1 MGAEKF
7 VTNYYA
13 NATEY
18 PISST
23 EFTNAGKRNIPPFK
37 PEEIRGGIGS
47 ARRSQKLPPPT
58 RHKINGKFINF
69 F

>member
-37 PEEIRGGIGS
+37 PEEIRGVES
-47 ARRSQKLPPPT
+47 LQKNPEVTHTKCL
-58 RHKINGKFINF
+58 KKCKKKAV
-69 F
+69 